1 VVHTVQAVQVLAV
14 LAVLAVQ
21 QVRQVV
27 HLAVH
32 QVVAVQVVAA
42 QQVHLERMQVNLLSA
57 NQNQEKRCVMNST
70 ICKRHNWVAQ
80 LFRTVME
87 RLRSVCVAVQLWQI
101 SQKRSAQ
108 MQQRWLLRF
117 ST

>member
-42 QQVHLERMQVNLLSA
+42 QQAHLERMQVNLLSA
-57 NQNQEKRCVMNST
+57 NQNQEKRYVMNST
-70 ICKRHNWVAQ
+70 ICKHQSWVAQ
-80 LFRTVME
+80 LFLTEME
-87 RLRSVCVAVQLWQI
+87 KLRSACAAVLHSQI
-101 SQKRSAQ
+101 LQRRSMQ
-108 MQQRWLLRF
+108 IQQR
-117 ST
+117 